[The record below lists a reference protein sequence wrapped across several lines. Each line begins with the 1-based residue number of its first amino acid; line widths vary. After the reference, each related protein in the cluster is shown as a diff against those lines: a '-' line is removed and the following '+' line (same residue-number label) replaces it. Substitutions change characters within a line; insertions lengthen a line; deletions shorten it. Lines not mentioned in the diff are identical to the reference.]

1 MKLTIPSTINRE
13 NKSGWCPGCGHGII
27 MRMLAEAIDELG
39 IQEDVILV
47 TDVACG
53 ELAVSVVEWNDI
65 GAAHGRPI
73 ITAAG
78 AKRAVPTR

>member
-47 TDVACG
+47 TDV
-53 ELAVSVVEWNDI
+53 
-65 GAAHGRPI
+65 GRGP
-73 ITAAG
+73 G
-78 AKRAVPTR
+78 PG

>member
-47 TDVACG
+47 TDVA
-53 ELAVSVVEWNDI
+53 
-65 GAAHGRPI
+65 
-73 ITAAG
+73 
-78 AKRAVPTR
+78 